1 MIALTSPAASL
12 SPLSSR
18 WASALC
24 QPWSAAA
31 RRSPPFIWNSDPRS
45 PRNAAMSADR
55 RISLFG
61 SSTSSFQ
68 MDGGRC
74 RATALQ
80 GRRTAIALNSRAA
93 RLSPLSNRWASALCQ
108 PWSAAARRSTP
119 FIWNSD
125 PRSPRNAAMSADR
138 RISLFGSSTSSFE
151 MDGGRCRAT
160 ALQGR
165 QAAIGPNSPAASLSP
180 LSSRWAS
187 ALCLL
192 AVGEPMGVS
201 PRTIRSHH

>member
-1 MIALTSPAASL
+1 MGHPASGSHRTPGRRTAIALTSPAASL

-24 QPWSAAA
+24 LLAVGEPRSARVSRPRRFAGPQVSPESRETCGRPSAGSRGPRTAPPWSAAA

-45 PRNAAMSADR
+45 SRSAAMSADR

-80 GRRTAIALNSRAA
+80 GRQT
-93 RLSPLSNRWASALCQ
+93 
-108 PWSAAARRSTP
+108 
-119 FIWNSD
+119 
-125 PRSPRNAAMSADR
+125 
-138 RISLFGSSTSSFE
+138 
-151 MDGGRCRAT
+151 
-160 ALQGR
+160 
-165 QAAIGPNSPAASLSP
+165 AIGPNSPAASLSP